1 MIRVA
6 NADLAKPRGMISSTL
21 AETPLSDSAVLQ
33 DISATAK
40 PMVTVL
46 RVNNKYVCLPIEPMA
61 RLIKSK
67 KVNCIKPNSLPEAN
81 PANRATATKATV
93 RENIQTQNARTR
105 GTTRYRNGSMPW
117 ASSM

>member
-1 MIRVA
+1 MIKVA
-6 NADLAKPRGMISSTL
+6 NADWAKPRGMISSTL

-61 RLIKSK
+61 RLIAYGR
-67 KVNCIKPNSLPEAN
+67 VNLSSLRFAM
-81 PANRATATKATV
+81 AIFGLAAQMMTKASLSSKPKLL
-93 RENIQTQNARTR
+93 NI
-105 GTTRYRNGSMPW
+105 
-117 ASSM
+117 